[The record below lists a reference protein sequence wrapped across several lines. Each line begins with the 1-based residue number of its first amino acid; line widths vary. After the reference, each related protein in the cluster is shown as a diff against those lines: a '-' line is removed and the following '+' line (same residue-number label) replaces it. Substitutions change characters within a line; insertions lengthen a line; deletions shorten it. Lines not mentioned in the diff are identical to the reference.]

1 MDENGWC
8 MKSNRL
14 FELFIGGFKI
24 EKKKKLWCYYIKCF
38 SFKV

>member
-24 EKKKKLWCYYIKCF
+24 EKKKEIMMLLYKMF
-38 SFKV
+38 